1 MTVPHTSSFF
11 PSDRVAVLA
20 HRGLATGSP
29 ENSLA
34 AFQAAIDA
42 GADVIECDVRATK
55 DGIAVFA
62 HDETLER
69 VFGNPA
75 RVRDLT
81 YLDLKRMVTEAGMP
95 KDHGVISVADALVRL
110 PKARF
115 NIDVKESL
123 VIEPLAQAV
132 VEMQAL
138 DRVLIT
144 SFSGPRRRSTLSR
157 IKKLSGSS
165 AMTSGSADTVAG
177 VVLACFVGATWL
189 ARRWSRGVRIL
200 QIPVRVL
207 GVNTSSPR
215 MIRKL
220 HRAGFVVQFWTINE
234 VAEAGRLV
242 DAGADGL
249 VTDRCDVLVPIF
261 RTRSGKAK
269 ARPLR

>member
-1 MTVPHTSSFF
+1 
-11 PSDRVAVLA
+11 VLA

-34 AFQAAIDA
+34 AFQAAMDA

-55 DGIAVFA
+55 DNVAVFA

-81 YLDLKRMVTEAGMP
+81 YLDITQLAAAGLP

-115 NIDVKESL
+115 NIDVKESH

-132 VEMQAL
+132 VDMQAF

-144 SFSGPRRRSTLSR
+144 SFSGARRRSTLSR

-165 AMTSGSADTVAG
+165 VMTSGSADTVAG

-215 MIRKL
+215 MLRKL
-220 HRAGFVVQFWTINE
+220 HSAGFVVQFWTINE
-234 VAEAGRLV
+234 VAEARRLV